1 MNRIK
6 EVLDRKGIKQT
17 WLADKLGKSYNM
29 VNSYVQNRQQPRLE
43 VLNDI
48 AGILNVDIVE
58 LIISNSK
65 IKNNTIMKVGEIIDK
80 KTKTEAVDFNINKNS
95 ENIFIEYLNTVPKM
109 PKTKQK
115 IRIATLFSGIGA
127 VEQAFER
134 LKIDHEIVF
143 ACDNNPFVRQSY
155 KANYEIDENFFFEDI
170 LNLNGKEFKDQID
183 LLVGGSPCQSFSS
196 VGKRMGLEDERG
208 NLVFEFIRIVKET
221 SPKIFIFENVKGLL
235 TVDKGETFKNVIMP
249 RFKRLGYSLFYET
262 LNAKDFGIPQHR
274 ERLFV
279 VGFKDKRSGYKFP
292 IPFELKLKVKDLLL
306 DNADEKYY
314 LGEKGI
320 NFVTSLKQQKM
331 SSTQINGD
339 IALCQRANQ
348 QFNWHGDFITDPY
361 RPVEQKYFLSE
372 AVKKYV
378 LAEGTKN
385 FKSKPKTDLDIARPL
400 LSTMGSM
407 HRAGVDNYY
416 TYEER
421 IRKLAPRECLRLM
434 GFSDKFKIVVSE
446 TQMYKQAGNSMVV
459 DVIMH
464 LIKSLEIHKIK

>member
-1 MNRIK
+1 MSISK
-6 EVLDRKGIKQT
+6 EAKRKLQ
-17 WLADKLGKSYNM
+17 
-29 VNSYVQNRQQPRLE
+29 
-43 VLNDI
+43 
-48 AGILNVDIVE
+48 
-58 LIISNSK
+58 SK
-65 IKNNTIMKVGEIIDK
+65 
-80 KTKTEAVDFNINKNS
+80 DFNVNQNS
-95 ENIFIEYLNTVPKM
+95 ENVFIEYLKTIPKM
-109 PKTKQK
+109 PKIKRPIQV
-115 IRIATLFSGIGA
+115 ATLFSGIGA

-134 LKIDHEIVF
+134 LKIKHDIVF

-155 KANYEIDENFFFEDI
+155 FANYHIEPNNYFEDI
-170 LNLNGKEFKDQID
+170 LNLNGSPFKDKID

-196 VGKRMGLEDERG
+196 VGKRKGLEDDRG

-221 SPKIFIFENVKGLL
+221 SPNIFIFENVKGLL
-235 TVDKGETFKNVIMP
+235 TVDKGKTFTNVIMP
-249 RFKRLGYSLFYET
+249 RFEKLGYSLFYET
-262 LNAKDFGIPQHR
+262 LNSKDFGIPQHR

-279 VGFKDKRSGYKFP
+279 IGFKDKRADYKFP
-292 IPFELKLKVKDLLL
+292 EPFELKLKVKDLLL

-314 LGEKGI
+314 LGEKGV

-372 AVKKYV
+372 AVKRYV

-385 FKSKPKTDLDIARPL
+385 FKTKPKTDLEVARPL
-400 LSTMGSM
+400 LSSMGSM

-434 GFSDKFKIVVSE
+434 GFSDKFKIVVSD

-464 LIKSLEIHKIK
+464 LIRSINMNKLK

>member
-1 MNRIK
+1 MDK
-6 EVLDRKGIKQT
+6 VLD
-17 WLADKLGKSYNM
+17 
-29 VNSYVQNRQQPRLE
+29 E
-43 VLNDI
+43 F
-48 AGILNVDIVE
+48 
-58 LIISNSK
+58 SK
-65 IKNNTIMKVGEIIDK
+65 ITLPN
-80 KTKTEAVDFNINKNS
+80 FNVNKIS
-95 ENIFIEYLNTVPKM
+95 ENIFLEYLSTIPKM
-109 PKTKQK
+109 PKMKRNIK
-115 IRIATLFSGIGA
+115 VATLFSGIGA

-134 LKIDHEIVF
+134 LKINHEIIF

-155 KANYEIDENFFFEDI
+155 LANYNIETNNYFEDI
-170 LNLNGKEFKDQID
+170 LNLDGSQFKEEID

-196 VGKRMGLEDERG
+196 VGKRKGLDDDRG
-208 NLVFEFIRIVKET
+208 NLVFEFIRIVKES
-221 SPKIFIFENVKGLL
+221 SPNIFIFENVKGLL

-249 RFKRLGYSLFYET
+249 RFKKLGYSLFYET
-262 LNAKDFGIPQHR
+262 LNSKDFGIPQHR

-279 VGFKDKRSGYKFP
+279 IGFKDKRTEYKFP
-292 IPFELKLKVKDLLL
+292 KSFELKLKVKDLLL

-361 RPVEQKYFLSE
+361 KPVEQKYFLSE
-372 AVKKYV
+372 AVKRYV

-385 FKSKPKTDLDIARPL
+385 FKSKPKTDLEVARPL
-400 LSTMGSM
+400 LSSMGSM

-416 TYEER
+416 TYQER

-434 GFSDKFKIVVSE
+434 GFSDNFKIIVSD

-464 LIKSLEIHKIK
+464 LIKSLDLQKLK

>member
-1 MNRIK
+1 M
-6 EVLDRKGIKQT
+6 
-17 WLADKLGKSYNM
+17 DK
-29 VNSYVQNRQQPRLE
+29 V
-43 VLNDI
+43 
-48 AGILNVDIVE
+48 
-58 LIISNSK
+58 
-65 IKNNTIMKVGEIIDK
+65 IDK
-80 KTKTEAVDFNINKNS
+80 KMKFEAPDFNVNKTLK
-95 ENIFIEYLNTVPKM
+95 NIFTEYLKTIPKI
-109 PKTKQK
+109 PKTKRK
-115 IRIATLFSGIGA
+115 IRVATLFSGIGA

-134 LKIDHEIVF
+134 LKIKHEIVF

-155 KANYEIDENFFFEDI
+155 IANYNVESVNYFEDI
-170 LNLNGKEFKDQID
+170 LNLDGKKFKDQID

-196 VGKRMGLEDERG
+196 VGKRKGLDDDRG
-208 NLVFEFIRIVKET
+208 NLVFEFIRIVKES
-221 SPKIFIFENVKGLL
+221 SPNIFIFENVKGLL
-235 TVDKGETFKNVIMP
+235 TVDKGETFKNIILP
-249 RFKRLGYSLFYET
+249 KFKKLGYTLFYET
-262 LNAKDFGIPQHR
+262 LNSKDFGIPQHR

-279 VGFKDKRSGYKFP
+279 IGFKDKRTDFEFP
-292 IPFELKLKVKDLLL
+292 KPFDLKLKVKDLLL

-361 RPVEQKYFLSE
+361 MPVEQKYFLSE
-372 AVKKYV
+372 AVKRYV

-385 FKSKPKTDLDIARPL
+385 FKSKPKTDLEVARPL
-400 LSTMGSM
+400 LSSMGSM

-416 TYEER
+416 TYQER

-434 GFSDKFKIVVSE
+434 GFSDNFKIVVSD

-464 LIKSLEIHKIK
+464 LINSIKPHKLD

>member
-1 MNRIK
+1 M
-6 EVLDRKGIKQT
+6 
-17 WLADKLGKSYNM
+17 DK
-29 VNSYVQNRQQPRLE
+29 V
-43 VLNDI
+43 
-48 AGILNVDIVE
+48 
-58 LIISNSK
+58 
-65 IKNNTIMKVGEIIDK
+65 IDK
-80 KTKTEAVDFNINKNS
+80 KMKFEAPDFNVNKTLK
-95 ENIFIEYLNTVPKM
+95 NIFTEYLKTIPKI
-109 PKTKQK
+109 PKTKRK
-115 IRIATLFSGIGA
+115 IRVATLFSGIGA

-134 LKIDHEIVF
+134 LKIKHEIVF

-155 KANYEIDENFFFEDI
+155 IANYNVESVNYFEDI
-170 LNLNGKEFKDQID
+170 LNLDGKKFKDQID

-196 VGKRMGLEDERG
+196 VGKRKGLDDDRG
-208 NLVFEFIRIVKET
+208 NLVFEFIRIVKES
-221 SPKIFIFENVKGLL
+221 SPNIFIFENVKGLL
-235 TVDKGETFKNVIMP
+235 TVDKGETFKNIILP
-249 RFKRLGYSLFYET
+249 KFKKLGYTLFYET
-262 LNAKDFGIPQHR
+262 LNSKDFGIPQHR

-279 VGFKDKRSGYKFP
+279 IGFKDKRTDFEFP
-292 IPFELKLKVKDLLL
+292 KPFDLKLKVKDLLL

-361 RPVEQKYFLSE
+361 MPVEQKYFLSE
-372 AVKKYV
+372 AVKRYV

-385 FKSKPKTDLDIARPL
+385 FKSKPKTDLEVARPL
-400 LSTMGSM
+400 LSSMGSM

-416 TYEER
+416 TYQER

-434 GFSDKFKIVVSE
+434 GFSDNFQIVVSD

-464 LIKSLEIHKIK
+464 LIKSVNIHKLK

>member
-1 MNRIK
+1 MNKVIDNK
-6 EVLDRKGIKQT
+6 TIIEVLDF
-17 WLADKLGKSYNM
+17 N
-29 VNSYVQNRQQPRLE
+29 VNKT
-43 VLNDI
+43 
-48 AGILNVDIVE
+48 
-58 LIISNSK
+58 SK
-65 IKNNTIMKVGEIIDK
+65 
-80 KTKTEAVDFNINKNS
+80 
-95 ENIFIEYLNTVPKM
+95 NIFTEYLKTIPKI
-109 PKTKQK
+109 PKTQRK
-115 IRIATLFSGIGA
+115 IRVATLFSGIGA

-134 LKIDHEIVF
+134 LKIKHEIVF

-155 KANYEIDENFFFEDI
+155 IANYNVELENFFEDI
-170 LNLNGKEFKDQID
+170 LNLDGKKFKDKID

-196 VGKRMGLEDERG
+196 VGKRKGLDDDRG
-208 NLVFEFIRIVKET
+208 NLVFEFIRIVKES
-221 SPKIFIFENVKGLL
+221 SPNIFIFENVKGLL

-249 RFKRLGYSLFYET
+249 KFKKLGYTLFYET
-262 LNAKDFGIPQHR
+262 LNSKDYGIPQHR

-279 VGFKDKRSGYKFP
+279 IGFKDKRTDYKFP
-292 IPFELKLKVKDLLL
+292 RPFDLKLKVKDLLL

-361 RPVEQKYFLSE
+361 KPVEQKYFLSE
-372 AVKKYV
+372 AVKSYV

-385 FKSKPKTDLDIARPL
+385 FKSKPKTDLEVARPL
-400 LSTMGSM
+400 LSSMGSM

-416 TYEER
+416 TYEDR

-434 GFSDKFKIVVSE
+434 GFSDNFKIVVSD

-464 LIKSLEIHKIK
+464 LIKSVNIHKLK

>member
-1 MNRIK
+1 MAK
-6 EVLDRKGIKQT
+6 
-17 WLADKLGKSYNM
+17 
-29 VNSYVQNRQQPRLE
+29 
-43 VLNDI
+43 
-48 AGILNVDIVE
+48 
-58 LIISNSK
+58 IST
-65 IKNNTIMKVGEIIDK
+65 IKNS
-80 KTKTEAVDFNINKNS
+80 ADFQTHKNS
-95 ENIFIEYLNTVPKM
+95 GNIFNEYLATVPKL
-109 PKTKQK
+109 PKVKRK
-115 IRIATLFSGIGA
+115 IKIATLFSGIGA

-134 LKIDHEIVF
+134 LKIDHDIIF

-155 KANYEIDENFFFEDI
+155 KANYNITDELFFEDI
-170 LNLNGKEFKDQID
+170 INLNGKQFREQID
-183 LLVGGSPCQSFSS
+183 ILVGGSPCQSFSS
-196 VGKRMGLEDERG
+196 VGKRKGLEDERG

-221 SPKIFIFENVKGLL
+221 LPNIFIFENVKGLL
-235 TVDKGETFKNVIMP
+235 TVDKGETFQNVIMP
-249 RFKRLGYSLFYET
+249 RFKKLGYSIFHET
-262 LNAKDFGIPQHR
+262 LNAKDFGMPQHR

-279 VGFKDKRSGYKFP
+279 IGFKDKRENYQFP
-292 IPFELKLKVKDLLL
+292 QPFELKLKVKDLLL

-385 FKSKPKTDLDIARPL
+385 FKSKPKTDLDVARPL

-407 HRAGVDNYY
+407 HRAGVDNYF
-416 TYEER
+416 TYQER

-434 GFSDKFKIVVSE
+434 GFSDNFKIVVSD

>member
-1 MNRIK
+1 MAK
-6 EVLDRKGIKQT
+6 
-17 WLADKLGKSYNM
+17 
-29 VNSYVQNRQQPRLE
+29 
-43 VLNDI
+43 
-48 AGILNVDIVE
+48 
-58 LIISNSK
+58 IST
-65 IKNNTIMKVGEIIDK
+65 IKNP
-80 KTKTEAVDFNINKNS
+80 ADFQTHKNS
-95 ENIFIEYLNTVPKM
+95 GNIFNEYLATVPKL
-109 PKTKQK
+109 PKVKRK
-115 IRIATLFSGIGA
+115 IKIATLFSGIGA

-134 LKIDHEIVF
+134 LKIDHDIIF

-155 KANYEIDENFFFEDI
+155 KANYNITDELFFEDI
-170 LNLNGKEFKDQID
+170 INLNGKQFREQID
-183 LLVGGSPCQSFSS
+183 ILVGGSPCQSFSS
-196 VGKRMGLEDERG
+196 VGKRKGLEDERG

-221 SPKIFIFENVKGLL
+221 LPNIFIFENVKGLL
-235 TVDKGETFKNVIMP
+235 TVDKGETFQNVIMP
-249 RFKRLGYSLFYET
+249 RFKKLGYSIFHET
-262 LNAKDFGIPQHR
+262 LNAKDFGMPQHR

-279 VGFKDKRSGYKFP
+279 IGFKDKRENYQFP
-292 IPFELKLKVKDLLL
+292 QPFELKLKVKDLLL

-385 FKSKPKTDLDIARPL
+385 FKSKPKTDLDVARPL

-407 HRAGVDNYY
+407 HRAGVDNYF
-416 TYEER
+416 TYKER

-434 GFSDKFKIVVSE
+434 GFSDNFKIVVSD

-459 DVIMH
+459 DVVMH